1 MVTARGAINAAR
13 QGKRQMTRSKA
24 GLSRVLGFAALAA
37 ATSAARADTIV
48 LPTFDVVATT
58 PLNGGQ
64 IDVAKSPFAV
74 WQSTSQDMQTFNDTT
89 LTGNLARSAPGVTV
103 GNVSGNEFE
112 PDLFYRGF
120 DATAV
125 TGTPQGL
132 AVYQNGTRINEAFG
146 DVVNWDLIPANAI
159 DKTTIIAA
167 NPIFGLNALGG
178 AVTVTMKNGFTWQGF
193 EADLE
198 GGSYLRAQE
207 EIQYGKQFGDWSVYV
222 AATQINDGGWRVAQA
237 SQLTNIYGDVG
248 YKANGFE
255 SHLQLTAGN
264 TQFGVAAY
272 TPVQQLQ
279 TNWGSVYTVP
289 Q

>member
-1 MVTARGAINAAR
+1 MTTKVAGRIATAGV
-13 QGKRQMTRSKA
+13 
-24 GLSRVLGFAALAA
+24 VLAL
-37 ATSAARADTIV
+37 TTIGARAEEIQ

-64 IDVAKSPFAV
+64 INVSQSPFAV
-74 WQSTSQDMQTFNDTT
+74 WQTSPQDIQTCNDTPPPQSR
-89 LTGNLARSAPGVTV
+89 ARSAPAVPV

-159 DKTTIIAA
+159 DRTTIEAA

-178 AVTVTMKNGFTWQGF
+178 AVNVTIKNGFTWQGF
-193 EADLE
+193 QADLE
-198 GGSYLRAQE
+198 GGSY
-207 EIQYGKQFGDWSVYV
+207 F
-222 AATQINDGGWRVAQA
+222 
-237 SQLTNIYGDVG
+237 
-248 YKANGFE
+248 
-255 SHLQLTAGN
+255 
-264 TQFGVAAY
+264 
-272 TPVQQLQ
+272 
-279 TNWGSVYTVP
+279 
-289 Q
+289 